1 MDRLEGTRE
10 TQGIPQFD
18 QGKVVLLGQQG
29 AHPHA
34 VGGQNHRFA
43 PGTVMPGSNVAG
55 EPTLLKELLN
65 HAQGDPETV
74 GDLGPSALSMVV
86 RRKDSF
92 TEIQRKRSH
101 VQTIPHFPKM
111 ATLFIETL

>member
-1 MDRLEGTRE
+1 MNRLEGTRQ

-18 QGKVVLLGQQG
+18 QGEVVLLGQQG

-34 VGGQNHRFA
+34 VGGENHRFA
-43 PGTVMPGSNVAG
+43 PGTVMSRSNVAG
-55 EPTLLKELLN
+55 APTLLEELLD

-74 GDLGPSALSMVV
+74 GNLGPSALSMVV

-92 TEIQRKRSH
+92 TEIRRKRSH
-101 VQTIPHFPKM
+101 AKTIPHFPKM